1 MTRWKQEENRGSIPR
16 LVMVSLPNHDGPLT
30 PRWVSPFDR
39 FKATPV
45 TIYKA
50 IKNDDNHR
58 QD

>member
-16 LVMVSLPNHDGPLT
+16 LVMVSLPNHDGPL
-30 PRWVSPFDR
+30 PSVG
-39 FKATPV
+39 V
-45 TIYKA
+45 TLRQVQGDTRDIYKA